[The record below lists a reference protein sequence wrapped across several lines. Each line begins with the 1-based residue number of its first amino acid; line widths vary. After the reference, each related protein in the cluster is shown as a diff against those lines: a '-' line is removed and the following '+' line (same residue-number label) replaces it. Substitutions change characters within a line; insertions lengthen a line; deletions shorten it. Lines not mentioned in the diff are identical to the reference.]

1 MLHLE
6 LPPDKEHPSV
16 NILNAHTAMKRT
28 DNEINDINKLT
39 VESLILIYLCMFFGH
54 FSLQFNDHVR
64 SCAQSMS
71 ACPFSEVGCKSVV
84 CTSAQ
89 SHIVPCPFL
98 FLHFFA
104 HIKPTV

>member
-16 NILNAHTAMKRT
+16 NVFNAHTAMKIT
-28 DNEINDINKLT
+28 DHEIDINKCT
-39 VESLILIYLCMFFGH
+39 VESLILIYVFYLFFGH

-71 ACPFSEVGCKSVV
+71 ACPFGEVGCKSVV

-89 SHIVPCPFL
+89 SHIMPRPFF